1 MLLDQNTLEYS
12 CQSVVICPAVI
23 ERPVCQAYCFFDPK
37 MSVLFLKAC
46 IDIPLSIYLDFSVST
61 RLLPTLPF
69 LKYPCAFVYYHKF
82 YFLQNGKGQSQCS
95 DHKHHPESFLP
106 VCFCLI
112 CRNRHTCNIDILII
126 LAANKLPRRLVRASF
141 LFSLSCSRTVS
152 NKASSIRAGTETSIQ
167 LSFSTRCTE

>member
-61 RLLPTLPF
+61 CLLPTLPF
-69 LKYPCAFVYYHKF
+69 LKYPCEFVYLNKT
-82 YFLQNGKGQSQCS
+82 YFLQNGNRYSFCT
-95 DHKHHPESFLP
+95 DHMLHPQSFLP
-106 VCFCLI
+106 GCLYLAR
-112 CRNRHTCNIDILII
+112 RNKHT
-126 LAANKLPRRLVRASF
+126 
-141 LFSLSCSRTVS
+141 
-152 NKASSIRAGTETSIQ
+152 
-167 LSFSTRCTE
+167 